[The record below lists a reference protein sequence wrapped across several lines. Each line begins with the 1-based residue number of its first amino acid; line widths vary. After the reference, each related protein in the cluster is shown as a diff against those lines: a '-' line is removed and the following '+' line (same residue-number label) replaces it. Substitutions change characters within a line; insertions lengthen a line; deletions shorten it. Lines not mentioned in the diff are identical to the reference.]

1 MARDSKISAGADEK
15 LKARDSDENS
25 EKKGLKKILM
35 RRKFN
40 IDHEIERISSKLE
53 AEMDKIIQETA
64 KKWNA

>member
-1 MARDSKISAGADEK
+1 MACDSKISAGADK
-15 LKARDSDENS
+15 KIKARDSDENF
-25 EKKGLKKILM
+25 EKKDSKKTLM

>member
-15 LKARDSDENS
+15 LKARDSDEIF
-25 EKKGLKKILM
+25 EKKDSKKTLM

>member
-1 MARDSKISAGADEK
+1 MARDSKISAGADKK
-15 LKARDSDENS
+15 LKARDSDEIFG
-25 EKKGLKKILM
+25 KKDSKKTLM

>member
-1 MARDSKISAGADEK
+1 MACDSKISAGADK
-15 LKARDSDENS
+15 KIKVWDSDENF
-25 EKKGLKKILM
+25 EKKDSKKKLM

>member
-1 MARDSKISAGADEK
+1 MACDSKISAGADEK
-15 LKARDSDENS
+15 LKARDSDEIF
-25 EKKGLKKILM
+25 EKKDSKKTLM

>member
-53 AEMDKIIQETA
+53 AEMDKIILETA
-64 KKWNA
+64 KKLNA